1 MNNIL
6 RNEHSRNK
14 RYVVVTKMSCENS
27 EGKKKKNWKI
37 FFLFYF
43 AKLKLYKSTYCQ
55 EHDFQTHL
63 NVSLYKNILYVN
75 KIYCEV

>member
-27 EGKKKKNWKI
+27 EGKKKKKLEN
-37 FFLFYF
+37 FLSFLFCKIKIVQVY
-43 AKLKLYKSTYCQ
+43 
-55 EHDFQTHL
+55 
-63 NVSLYKNILYVN
+63 ILLGT
-75 KIYCEV
+75 